1 MRKSGHVILFGV
13 LMLAGHVICPR
24 GDRRKNRGKTY
35 IAFISILVVLY
46 LFIAN
51 LNCCHEKRTLHLSP
65 VIM

>member
-35 IAFISILVVLY
+35 IAFISILVVYIY
-46 LFIAN
+46 L
-51 LNCCHEKRTLHLSP
+51 LQT
-65 VIM
+65 